1 MSNNNLTQTIDLQPF
16 FTTLER
22 CGFKETCK
30 DNELFKQHYLFN
42 YELSLYHHIVKVNL
56 LMLHTNNDIIVEID
70 IAGKIGAVDSMKFNN
85 ASMLSRRDIFRL
97 VGDKVTKLMTET
109 QDSIR
114 GELYQLSN
122 AR

>member
-70 IAGKIGAVDSMKFNN
+70 IAGKIGSVDSMKFNN

>member
-85 ASMLSRRDIFRL
+85 ASMLSRKDIFRL

>member
-97 VGDKVTKLMTET
+97 VGDKVAKLMIET

>member
-56 LMLHTNNDIIVEID
+56 LMLHANNDIIVEID
-70 IAGKIGAVDSMKFNN
+70 IAGKIGSVDSMKFNN
-85 ASMLSRRDIFRL
+85 ASMLSKRDIFRL
-97 VGDKVTKLMTET
+97 VGDKVAKLMTET

>member
-42 YELSLYHHIVKVNL
+42 YELSLYHHIVKINL
-56 LMLHTNNDIIVEID
+56 LMLHTSNDIIVEID

-97 VGDKVTKLMTET
+97 VGDKVAKLMTET

>member
-42 YELSLYHHIVKVNL
+42 YELSLYHHIVKINL

-70 IAGKIGAVDSMKFNN
+70 IAGKIGAVDSMKLNN

-97 VGDKVTKLMTET
+97 VGDKVAKLMTET

>member
-70 IAGKIGAVDSMKFNN
+70 IAGKIGSVDSMKFNN
-85 ASMLSRRDIFRL
+85 ASMLSKRDIFRL
-97 VGDKVTKLMTET
+97 VGDKVAKLMTET

>member
-16 FTTLER
+16 FTTLEM

-42 YELSLYHHIVKVNL
+42 YELSLYHHIVKINL

-70 IAGKIGAVDSMKFNN
+70 IAGKIGSVDSMKFNN
-85 ASMLSRRDIFRL
+85 ASMLSKRDIFRL
-97 VGDKVTKLMTET
+97 VGDKVAKLMTET

>member
-85 ASMLSRRDIFRL
+85 ASMLSRKDIFRL
-97 VGDKVTKLMTET
+97 VSDKVTKLMTEA